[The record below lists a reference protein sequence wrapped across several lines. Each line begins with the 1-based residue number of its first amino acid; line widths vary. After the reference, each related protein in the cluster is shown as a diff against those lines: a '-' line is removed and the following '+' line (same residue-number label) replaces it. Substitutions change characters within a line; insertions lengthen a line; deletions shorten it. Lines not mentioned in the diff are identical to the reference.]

1 MDKMSSNMHRL
12 LLAVPAAVE
21 CAKSQVVA
29 APGLSETDLWPL
41 PVQAYVHRPGPMSWK
56 SYQHNMALFRHIK
69 RTYQVYSI
77 RTPAPRDDVLD
88 IGSLG
93 SERGQFAML

>member
-1 MDKMSSNMHRL
+1 MVKMSTNTHRF
-12 LLAVPAAVE
+12 LLAVSAADE
-21 CAKSQVVA
+21 RAKSQVVA
-29 APGLSETDLWPL
+29 APGLSETGP
-41 PVQAYVHRPGPMSWK
+41 YRFSIHRHGPMSWK

-88 IGSLG
+88 IGSRG
-93 SERGQFAML
+93 SEREKFAML